1 MTGKDCVWKAQ
12 NFNIA
17 SYGIAAGSEKSEAH
31 WWKSVFSN
39 SNECVCHNSRTKM
52 WVGCCSMATHSY
64 ELWKEQNQIHLK
76 SSWNPFE
83 MLLKSMSHGN
93 TLIWV
98 VKDKEL
104 HNVIYWEQTD
114 HLRVEIEL
122 ILQQT
127 ACIMIAHN
135 SKHPVLG
142 TLTFAAC
149 ASLTLRSSLPVW
161 SLVTSGKAFWLS
173 ALSEVSHICYMCSLQ
188 FIASMVTS
196 QKGFWFQH
204 FLR

>member
-1 MTGKDCVWKAQ
+1 MCLHTPIPSDVEWLAKIVC
-12 NFNIA
+12 
-17 SYGIAAGSEKSEAH
+17 EKPKILILPVMGLLQDQKKVKLIGEKVCFPTAMN
-31 WWKSVFSN
+31 VF
-39 SNECVCHNSRTKM
+39 VTI
-52 WVGCCSMATHSY
+52 VGQRCEWAVAPWQHIHMSCERS
-64 ELWKEQNQIHLK
+64 KIKIHLK

-127 ACIMIAHN
+127 ACFMTAHN
-135 SKHPVLG
+135 RKHPVLG
-142 TLTFAAC
+142 TLTFA

-161 SLVTSGKAFWLS
+161 SLVTSGKAFWFS
-173 ALSEVSHICYMCSLQ
+173 ALSEV
-188 FIASMVTS
+188 
-196 QKGFWFQH
+196 
-204 FLR
+204 